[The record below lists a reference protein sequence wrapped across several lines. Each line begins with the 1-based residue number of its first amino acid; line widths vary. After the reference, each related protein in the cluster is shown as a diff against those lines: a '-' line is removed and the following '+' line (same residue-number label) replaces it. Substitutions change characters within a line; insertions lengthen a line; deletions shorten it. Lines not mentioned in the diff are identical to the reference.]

1 VTVSRSA
8 AVFSPPVV
16 LDVACDDWDPL
27 ESYGQLAWGLVG
39 GLESRHGATINVVGG
54 HRRPTAD
61 LADRSLRDRAA
72 IAPRPASGSILL
84 GYPPLYHTLGNSLAA
99 ATRIAVT
106 MFESS
111 ELPSGWVDVLNR
123 LKAVVVPSSWL
134 ETVFRDAGVTAA
146 LHRVPLGIKECYVPT
161 HRPAGRSPFT
171 FLTVATPY
179 PRKGWDIAVRA
190 FDAAFGRSVDHR
202 LIIKMRAGWRLPVRI
217 VHPRV
222 EILAENLDDCGMVE
236 LYRSVDAFVF
246 PSRGEGFGLPP
257 REAAATGLPVVA
269 TNWGGTADDI
279 ENWGWPLRSSPVKA
293 WYGHT
298 LHAGLGTWAEP
309 DVLHLAELMR
319 MIAAGGAVVQSRAME
334 NAERVR
340 RLYPNH
346 SLVDGVWRIW
356 SQISAARGGS
366 GS

>member
-1 VTVSRSA
+1 M
-8 AVFSPPVV
+8 V

-54 HRRPTAD
+54 CRRPTAD

-72 IAPRPASGSILL
+72 IVPQTASGSVLL
-84 GYPPLYHTLGNSLAA
+84 GYPTLYHTWGNALAA
-99 ATRIAVT
+99 ATRLAVT

-111 ELPSGWVDVLNR
+111 ELPAGWVDVLNR
-123 LKAVVVPSSWL
+123 LEAVVVPCSWL

-161 HRPAGRSPFT
+161 HRPASRSPFT

-190 FDAAFGRSVDHR
+190 FNAAFGRSVDHR
-202 LIIKMRAGWRLPVRI
+202 LIIKMRAPRMLPVRI

-222 EILAENLDDCGMVE
+222 EVLAEDLDDTGMVE
-236 LYRSVDAFVF
+236 LFRSVDAFVF

-279 ENWGWPLRSSPVKA
+279 ESWGWPLRSRPVKA
-293 WYGHT
+293 WSGHT

-319 MIAAGGAVVQSRAME
+319 IIAAGGPEVQARAWE
-334 NAERVR
+334 NAGPVR
-340 RLYPNH
+340 HLYPNQ

-356 SQISAARGGS
+356 SQISATRGGA

>member
-1 VTVSRSA
+1 MTASRSDG
-8 AVFSPPVV
+8 VPSPPVV

-27 ESYGQLAWGLVG
+27 ESYGQLAWRLVG
-39 GLESRHGATINVVGG
+39 GLESRHGATINLVGG
-54 HRRPTAD
+54 RRRPTAD
-61 LADRSLRDRAA
+61 LADRLRRDCAA

-84 GYPPLYHTLGNSLAA
+84 GYPPLYRTWGNALAA
-99 ATRIAVT
+99 ATRLAVT

-123 LKAVVVPSSWL
+123 LEAVVVPCSWL

-171 FLTVATPY
+171 FLTIATPY

-190 FDAAFGRSVDHR
+190 FDVAFGRSVDHR
-202 LIIKMRAGWRLPVRI
+202 LIIKMRAGRMLPVRI

-222 EILAENLDDCGMVE
+222 EILAEDLDDTGMAE
-236 LYRSVDAFVF
+236 LFRSVDAFVF

-293 WYGHT
+293 WPGHT
-298 LHAGLGTWAEP
+298 RHGGLGTWAEP

-319 MIAAGGAVVQSRAME
+319 MIAAGGPVVQARAME

-340 RLYPNH
+340 HLYPDQ
-346 SLVDGVWRIW
+346 SLIDGVWRIW
-356 SQISAARGGS
+356 NQNSSTRQGS